1 MFFSRNFVS
10 LLQQQMYELTATK
23 VHSIFFGEKK
33 TNRVTAVGGLR
44 ENVSDDDAGM
54 RGDEMQEG

>member
-23 VHSIFFGEKK
+23 VHSIFSGEKK
-33 TNRVTAVGGLR
+33 TNRVTVEGLR
-44 ENVSDDDAGM
+44 ENVSDDGA
-54 RGDEMQEG
+54 GDEMQEG

>member
-23 VHSIFFGEKK
+23 VHSIFSAEKK
-33 TNRVTAVGGLR
+33 TNRVTVEGLR
-44 ENVSDDDAGM
+44 ENVSDDGA
-54 RGDEMQEG
+54 GDEMQEG